1 MKCLL
6 LFPPQWIPFSPHLA
20 GPAMQSI
27 LRKNGHDVRLLDLNI
42 AFYNRALTR
51 EFLHGAVKNAFADY
65 QANADSVL
73 TLCGDMQSAE
83 GKQNPAEA
91 ELSRRL
97 QRYKAIYAMAEK
109 KEGETGKFDH
119 NFVIANIET
128 AAAVLRNKEHFYKPA
143 EVQTALTIIRKGCK
157 ILSAVYHPSKVY
169 FLEPQVQIY
178 YTVETLK
185 DQCVNRDGNIF
196 HQFYEGLL
204 PLLLKARPEFI
215 GVSLGDYSQLVPGLT
230 LTMLL
235 KRAVKETGG
244 AYQPHICIGG
254 NLFGRYTDVLI
265 NNPEFFDTFTDSII
279 INEGEKPVLTLID
292 HLQGR
297 IGVETVP
304 NLIHVN
310 GKREVVVNGEEPP
323 LPVAE
328 LYTPD
333 FSNLSAKHYFLP
345 DMIFNIQASRSC
357 YWRKCSFCTHHH
369 GSRYAIKDAAKTV
382 EEIVE
387 LQAKHGA
394 FYFHFIDE
402 AVSPAYLGQLSKL
415 IIEKG
420 LKLNFY
426 IYGRLEKPFDRELF
440 RIAHQAGLRMVLWG
454 FESANERIYRLMN
467 KGELVDKNDRLQI
480 LKDAYAEG
488 VWNFLFIMFG
498 FPTETLEEAK
508 ETVDFLA
515 DNRQILSHGNGGTF
529 MLLEGSPIFK
539 DLGKYSITHVK
550 RIRNGFS
557 FAHKFQTSKGMSASD
572 RKELENYKATKWR
585 MKELK
590 YRESSF
596 REKLFLYVC
605 KYGVAQISKMH
616 QSIWM

>member
-20 GPAMQSI
+20 GPAIQSI
-27 LRKNGHDVRLLDLNI
+27 LRRDGHDVRLIDLNI
-42 AFYNRALTR
+42 AFYNRILTR
-51 EFLHGAVKNAFADY
+51 EFMHAAVKNGFNDY
-65 QANADSVL
+65 QANSQSVL
-73 TLCGDMQSAE
+73 ERCGKFEKSE
-83 GKQNPAEA
+83 GSLLPEQEKLLQR
-91 ELSRRL
+91 S
-97 QRYKAIYAMAEK
+97 QRYKAIYRMAEK
-109 KEGETGKFDH
+109 KDGEAGRFDH
-119 NFVIANIET
+119 NFIIANIET
-128 AAAVLRNKEHFYKPA
+128 AVAVLRSKEHFYKPA
-143 EVQTALTIIRKGCK
+143 EVQTALAIIRKGCD

-169 FLEPQVQIY
+169 FLEPRVQIY

-185 DQCVNRDGNIF
+185 DQCLNRDGNIF
-196 HQFYEGLL
+196 HQFYESLL
-204 PLLLKARPEFI
+204 PLLLKERPQFI
-215 GVSLGDYSQLVPGLT
+215 GISLGDYSQLVPGLT

-235 KRAVKETGG
+235 KKAVKESGT

-265 NNPEFFDTFTDSII
+265 NNPDFFDIFADSII
-279 INEGEKPVLTLID
+279 INEGEKPVLALME
-292 HLQGR
+292 HLVGKVG
-297 IGVETVP
+297 IENVP
-304 NLIHVN
+304 NLIYVN
-310 GKREVVVNGEEPP
+310 GDNEVVVNGEEPP
-323 LPVAE
+323 LAVDT
-328 LYTPD
+328 LDTPD
-333 FSNLSAKHYFLP
+333 FSHLAPNHYFLP
-345 DMIFNIQASRSC
+345 NMIFNIQASRSC

-369 GSRYAIKDAAKTV
+369 GSRYAIKGVAKTV
-382 EEIVE
+382 EEIME

-402 AVSPAYLGQLSKL
+402 AVSPAYLGQLSRL
-415 IIEKG
+415 IIEKE

-440 RIAHQAGLRMVLWG
+440 KLAYQAGLRMVLWG

-467 KGELVDKNDRLQI
+467 KGELVGKNARLQI
-480 LKDAYAEG
+480 LQDAHAAG

-498 FPTETLEEAK
+498 FPTETLAEAK

-515 DNRQILSHGNGGTF
+515 DNHGILSHGSGGTF
-529 MLLEGSPIFK
+529 MLLEDSPIFK
-539 DLGKYSITHVK
+539 DLGKYSITSVK

-557 FAHKFQTSKGMSASD
+557 FSHKFQTSKGMSVAEK
-572 RKELENYKATKWR
+572 KELESYKVAKWR

-605 KYGVAQISKMH
+605 RYGVEQLSKLRD
-616 QSIWM
+616 SVWL